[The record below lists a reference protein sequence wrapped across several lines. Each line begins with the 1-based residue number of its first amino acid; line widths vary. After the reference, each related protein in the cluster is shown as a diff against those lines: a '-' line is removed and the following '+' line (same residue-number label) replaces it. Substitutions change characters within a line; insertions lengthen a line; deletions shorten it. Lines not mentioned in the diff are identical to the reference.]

1 MGPENVAKLQ
11 RASVATCLLGGGVA
25 AGVLATAGLGLS
37 LRGLVVAG
45 APIVV
50 AAALAFHC
58 GSLRPLPF
66 VASVCHAMAVMLA
79 SGFLAG
85 TIATAALPLDVPLV
99 DDRLTAIDTA
109 LFGVDT
115 MTVTTAVSRNPAIAA
130 VLGTVY
136 FLSAALV
143 VPVVLLLAR
152 QRRYERVAET
162 AFVFAVT
169 VLICSIVSIA
179 TPAIGT
185 FAHLGIDAAVLN
197 RLPAGA
203 GIYHLEQFIGFRS
216 GTRTVVDWT
225 ELTGVITFPS
235 FHVCFALIPVWATRD
250 SPRLATLSAGLAI
263 MTLVSAIPIGG
274 HYMID
279 LIGGGIVTAV
289 GIATAGWLRR
299 SPAEASRGV
308 GRAQPFGTARRLSA
322 PWWAGRACPPS
333 CSSPRSPASPSF
345 SSGPC
350 WPDTI
355 SPPANG
361 SRSGRPAPR
370 RHRGLAA

>member
-1 MGPENVAKLQ
+1 
-11 RASVATCLLGGGVA
+11 
-25 AGVLATAGLGLS
+25 
-37 LRGLVVAG
+37 
-45 APIVV
+45 
-50 AAALAFHC
+50 
-58 GSLRPLPF
+58 
-66 VASVCHAMAVMLA
+66 MAVMLA